1 MARRSDHTR
10 EQIHQMA
17 LEAAEHIVDQEGMS
31 GLSARKVATSI
42 GYTVGT
48 LYLVFKNLDDL
59 ILQVNDR
66 TLTRLQQTLEQA
78 AAGQCSPEACVMALC
93 HAYIDFAS
101 NNTARWSM
109 IYEHRGEDGFV
120 LPKAFKHKIQQSF
133 ELVEN
138 ALQPLA
144 KGKTDNDISK
154 AARAL
159 WGGIHGICILSLTGT
174 LDIVGVD
181 SVQDLTDTLINN
193 FLIGY
198 KKTAS

>member
-10 EQIHQMA
+10 EEIHQMA
-17 LEAAEHIVDQEGMS
+17 LDAAEAIASQEGIS
-31 GLSARKVATSI
+31 GLSARKVAAKI

-66 TLTRLQQTLEQA
+66 TLSLLYQEMQQVCA
-78 AAGQCSPEACVMALC
+78 NNDDPEACVLALC

-109 IYEHRGEDGFV
+109 IYEHVLEDEFV
-120 LPKAFKHKIQQSF
+120 LPEPFQQQVHQIF
-133 ELVEN
+133 GLVED
-138 ALQPLA
+138 ALRPL
-144 KGKTDNDISK
+144 GKNKSDQEIAQ

-159 WGGIHGICILSLTGT
+159 WSGIHGICILALMGK
-174 LDIVGVD
+174 LDIAGID
-181 SVQDLTDTLINN
+181 SVQQLADNLTIN
-193 FLIGY
+193 FLKGFQG
-198 KKTAS
+198 